1 MSQRC
6 ANPIPW
12 EVLVDYWAD
21 DLPPA
26 RAEEVEEHVLGCG
39 SCAAESARVAAVT
52 ETLRGVLAPI
62 VTRDAV
68 AGLVAKGTRIRENVI
83 SPGERREIA
92 FPKDVDL
99 LLHRLVGLDLRDAE
113 RIEFVLREESTGAV
127 VASMDPAPFDRD
139 AGAVLVACARH
150 NIHFPHDTV
159 AELAIHASHGPSPRR
174 VSYTILHRYG

>member
-12 EVLVDYWAD
+12 EVLVEYWAD
-21 DLPPA
+21 DLTPA
-26 RAEEVEEHVLGCG
+26 RAEEVEEHVLGCAP
-39 SCAAESARVAAVT
+39 CAAESARVASVT
-52 ETLRGVLAPI
+52 ETLRSVLPPI
-62 VTRDAV
+62 VNRATV

-83 SPGERREIA
+83 SPGERKEIA
-92 FPKDVDL
+92 FPKDADL
-99 LLHRLVGLDLRDAE
+99 LLHRLVGLDLTDAE
-113 RIEFVLREESTGAV
+113 RVAFVLREESTGAV

-159 AELAIHASHGPSPRR
+159 AELSIHGPSPRS
-174 VSYTILHRYG
+174 VSYTILHRYA